1 MADLRKRF
9 GTLVAAH
16 RRRCGMT
23 QYQLAEAAELSP
35 TMIVRIENG
44 SSGARFPSIQ
54 RIADA
59 LGVDPAELFTP
70 GSNQQGRASA
80 VWLDIGTQL
89 EGLSDTDLGW
99 INELLSVALRRRG

>member
-9 GTLVAAH
+9 GKLVAAH

-23 QYQLAEAAELSP
+23 QYQLAEAADLSP

-44 SSGARFPSIQ
+44 SSGARFPSIE
-54 RIADA
+54 RIAGA

-70 GSNQQGRASA
+70 GSNQQGRAS
-80 VWLDIGTQL
+80 VVRLDIDTKL
-89 EGLSDTDLGW
+89 VGLSDTDLIW
-99 INELLSVALRRRG
+99 VDELLDVALRRRG